1 MVDIPEHLLLRSA
14 EARAKALGISVD
26 QALAEM
32 KGESEP
38 TVVSKDPEV
47 KVIEEAPAPAVEA
60 PAPAAEEAPA
70 PAAEEA
76 PAPAAEEAPAPAA
89 AAVKTDAPDE
99 VDFAP
104 EVKVTQ
110 RLLTVVKAKPI
121 QKPVAEPVDK
131 VNTWPHLMLPEFVAL
146 TAMTAFLIF
155 LSAIIIFFT
164 LEKLT
169 QHLHTK
175 VIILTL
181 LLSTQGYYFM
191 YDLEKIII
199 NRLQFTLES
208 KDSVYNYH
216 PKEYSINELQQKN
229 ISMLNLLSD
238 KIDSSSKIL
247 SSAYAGIPLKKLNLQ
262 FNQVKIIYSEITKS
276 DILWLVSSQGSKNY
290 LLLNKENS
298 KEVLKNFSQ
307 MLIPLGL
314 EMKIIAQNN
323 CCLLIKTKDN

>member
-14 EARAKALGISVD
+14 EARAKALGISVE

-47 KVIEEAPAPAVEA
+47 KVIEES

-70 PAAEEA
+70 PAAETPAPAAEEA
-76 PAPAAEEAPAPAA
+76 PAPAAESPAPAAEEAPAPAA

-146 TAMTAFLIF
+146 MAMTAFLIF
-155 LSAIIIFFT
+155 LSAILQAPL
-164 LEKLT
+164 LEEANPNVTPNPAKAPWYFLGL
-169 QHLHTK
+169 QE
-175 VIILTL
+175 
-181 LLSTQGYYFM
+181 LLSYWDPQ
-191 YDLEKIII
+191 I
-199 NRLQFTLES
+199 
-208 KDSVYNYH
+208 
-216 PKEYSINELQQKN
+216 
-229 ISMLNLLSD
+229 
-238 KIDSSSKIL
+238 
-247 SSAYAGIPLKKLNLQ
+247 AGVMIPLVLGVGLFMAFPYIDRNPETHPSKRKFAIMFYTFFLAGAGVLT
-262 FNQVKIIYSEITKS
+262 IIGVLFRGPGWNWTYPWI
-276 DILWLVSSQGSKNY
+276 DGIWFDD
-290 LLLNKENS
+290 LLDWIHFE
-298 KEVLKNFSQ
+298 
-307 MLIPLGL
+307 
-314 EMKIIAQNN
+314 
-323 CCLLIKTKDN
+323 

>member
-14 EARAKALGISVD
+14 EARAKALGISVE

-47 KVIEEAPAPAVEA
+47 KVIEEAPAPAAEA

-70 PAAEEA
+70 PAAEA

-146 TAMTAFLIF
+146 MAMTAFLIF
-155 LSAIIIFFT
+155 LSAILQAPL
-164 LEKLT
+164 LEEANPNVTPNPAKAPWYFLGL
-169 QHLHTK
+169 QE
-175 VIILTL
+175 
-181 LLSTQGYYFM
+181 LLSYWDPQ
-191 YDLEKIII
+191 I
-199 NRLQFTLES
+199 
-208 KDSVYNYH
+208 
-216 PKEYSINELQQKN
+216 
-229 ISMLNLLSD
+229 
-238 KIDSSSKIL
+238 
-247 SSAYAGIPLKKLNLQ
+247 AGVMIPLVLGVGLFMAFPYIDRNPETHPSKRKFAIMFYTFFLAGAGVLT
-262 FNQVKIIYSEITKS
+262 IIGVLFRGPGWNWTYPWI
-276 DILWLVSSQGSKNY
+276 DGIWFDD
-290 LLLNKENS
+290 LLDWIHFE
-298 KEVLKNFSQ
+298 
-307 MLIPLGL
+307 
-314 EMKIIAQNN
+314 
-323 CCLLIKTKDN
+323 

>member
-14 EARAKALGISVD
+14 EARAKALGISVE

-38 TVVSKDPEV
+38 TVVAKDPDV
-47 KVIEEAPAPAVEA
+47 KVI
-60 PAPAAEEAPA
+60 EEAPA

-146 TAMTAFLIF
+146 MAMTAFLIF
-155 LSAIIIFFT
+155 LSAILQAPL
-164 LEKLT
+164 LEEANPNVTPNPAKAPWYFLGL
-169 QHLHTK
+169 QE
-175 VIILTL
+175 
-181 LLSTQGYYFM
+181 LLSYWDPQ
-191 YDLEKIII
+191 I
-199 NRLQFTLES
+199 
-208 KDSVYNYH
+208 
-216 PKEYSINELQQKN
+216 
-229 ISMLNLLSD
+229 
-238 KIDSSSKIL
+238 
-247 SSAYAGIPLKKLNLQ
+247 AGVMIPLVLGVGLFMAFPYIDRNPETHPSKRKFAIMFYTFFLAGAGVLT
-262 FNQVKIIYSEITKS
+262 IIGVLFRGPGWNWTYPWI
-276 DILWLVSSQGSKNY
+276 DGIWFDD
-290 LLLNKENS
+290 LLDWIHFE
-298 KEVLKNFSQ
+298 
-307 MLIPLGL
+307 
-314 EMKIIAQNN
+314 
-323 CCLLIKTKDN
+323 

>member
-14 EARAKALGISVD
+14 EARAKALGISVE

-38 TVVSKDPEV
+38 TVVSKDPDV
-47 KVIEEAPAPAVEA
+47 KVI
-60 PAPAAEEAPA
+60 EEAPA

-146 TAMTAFLIF
+146 MAMTAFLIF
-155 LSAIIIFFT
+155 LSAILQAPL
-164 LEKLT
+164 LEEANPNVTPNPAKAPWYFLGL
-169 QHLHTK
+169 QE
-175 VIILTL
+175 
-181 LLSTQGYYFM
+181 LLSYWDPQ
-191 YDLEKIII
+191 I
-199 NRLQFTLES
+199 
-208 KDSVYNYH
+208 
-216 PKEYSINELQQKN
+216 
-229 ISMLNLLSD
+229 
-238 KIDSSSKIL
+238 
-247 SSAYAGIPLKKLNLQ
+247 AGVMIPLVLGVGLFMAFPYIDRNPETHPSKRKFAIMFYTFFLAGAGVLT
-262 FNQVKIIYSEITKS
+262 IIGVLFRGPGWNWTYPWI
-276 DILWLVSSQGSKNY
+276 DGIWFDD
-290 LLLNKENS
+290 LLDWIHFE
-298 KEVLKNFSQ
+298 
-307 MLIPLGL
+307 
-314 EMKIIAQNN
+314 
-323 CCLLIKTKDN
+323 

>member
-14 EARAKALGISVD
+14 EARAKALGISVE

-47 KVIEEAPAPAVEA
+47 KVIEEAPAPAAEA

-70 PAAEEA
+70 PAAEEAPAPAAEEAPAPAAEA

-146 TAMTAFLIF
+146 MAMTAFLIF
-155 LSAIIIFFT
+155 LSAILQAPL
-164 LEKLT
+164 LEEANPNVTPNPAKAPWYFLGL
-169 QHLHTK
+169 QE
-175 VIILTL
+175 
-181 LLSTQGYYFM
+181 LLSYWDPQ
-191 YDLEKIII
+191 I
-199 NRLQFTLES
+199 
-208 KDSVYNYH
+208 
-216 PKEYSINELQQKN
+216 
-229 ISMLNLLSD
+229 
-238 KIDSSSKIL
+238 
-247 SSAYAGIPLKKLNLQ
+247 AGVMIPLVLGVGLFMAFPYIDRNPETHPSKRKFAIMFYTFFLAGAGVLT
-262 FNQVKIIYSEITKS
+262 IIGVLFRGPGWNWTYPWI
-276 DILWLVSSQGSKNY
+276 DGIWFDD
-290 LLLNKENS
+290 LLDWIHFE
-298 KEVLKNFSQ
+298 
-307 MLIPLGL
+307 
-314 EMKIIAQNN
+314 
-323 CCLLIKTKDN
+323 